1 MNNKIPRKYL
11 IIGVIL
17 ILPEEIVWLGSLLT
31 PYNLIGHPLF
41 VVSPFLFSFDATYIP
56 YISTHM
62 NAHIENNIPFSNNG
76 FISKWR
82 EYIKQ

>member
-31 PYNLIGHPLF
+31 PYNLIGNPLF
-41 VVSPFLFSFDATYIP
+41 VYGAMFSLFCAVSVDIYGMYFA
-56 YISTHM
+56 
-62 NAHIENNIPFSNNG
+62 
-76 FISKWR
+76 SKLHR
-82 EYIKQ
+82 KGETTK